1 MSMMSLSHNWIPGM
15 QGVPILPTVEAKHV
29 LDIDRGDAIRVQHV
43 SAPSHMGTHIDAPS
57 HTFADGRT
65 IDEYPL
71 ERFIGSAV
79 ISSPVCSYGTAITVD
94 DILAGGPEPQRGD
107 MLLIHTGWG
116 AKFGDPDYFNHPSLD
131 ESVAVW
137 AAELGLGLVGMDLLT
152 PELPPQDRDAS
163 FAFQLHRGLL
173 GADVLIAENLVFPH
187 IEERRVR
194 AVAAPVALAG
204 GDAGWTN
211 FVVEW

>member
-1 MSMMSLSHNWIPGM
+1 M
-15 QGVPILPTVEAKHV
+15 QGVPILPTVEAEHV
-29 LDIDRGDAIRVQHV
+29 LNIDRGDPIRVQHV

-57 HTFADGRT
+57 HTFADGLT
-65 IDEYPL
+65 IDQYPL
-71 ERFIGSAV
+71 SRFIGSAV
-79 ISSPVCSYGTAITVD
+79 ISSPKCAYGTAITVD

-116 AKFGDPDYFNHPSLD
+116 EKFGEASYFDHPSLD
-131 ESVAVW
+131 ESVAAW
-137 AAELGLGLVGMDLLT
+137 AVELGLGMIGMDLLT
-152 PELPPQDRDAS
+152 PELPAQDRDAS

-173 GADVLIAENLVFPH
+173 GEDILIAENLIFPH

>member
-1 MSMMSLSHNWIPGM
+1 MSMMSLSHYWIPGM
-15 QGVPILPTVEAKHV
+15 QGVPVLPTVETAQV
-29 LDIDRGDAIRVQHV
+29 LDIDRGDAIRVQNV

-79 ISSPVCSYGTAITVD
+79 ISSPTCSYGTAITVD
-94 DILAGGPEPQRGD
+94 DILAGGPEPKRGD

-116 AKFGDPDYFNHPSLD
+116 AKFGDPSYFNHPSLD

-137 AAELGLGLVGMDLLT
+137 AAELGLGLIGMDLLT
-152 PELPPQDRDAS
+152 PELPAQDRDAS

>member
-1 MSMMSLSHNWIPGM
+1 MTVQSLSHYWVPGM
-15 QGVPILPTVEAKHV
+15 QGVPVLPTVEAEHV
-29 LDIDRGDAIRVQHV
+29 LDIDRGDAIRVQQV

-65 IDEYPL
+65 IDQYPL
-71 ERFIGSAV
+71 ERFIGRAV
-79 ISSPVCSYGTAITVD
+79 ISSPTCAYGTTITVA
-94 DILAGGPEPQRGD
+94 DILSGGPEPSKGG

-116 AKFGDPDYFNHPSLD
+116 DKFGDPSYLEHPSLD
-131 ESVAVW
+131 EEVAVW
-137 AAELGLGLVGMDLLT
+137 AAELELGLIGMDLLT
-152 PELPPQDRDAS
+152 PELPAQDRDAS

-173 GADVLIAENLVFPH
+173 GADVLIGENLVFPR
-187 IEERRVR
+187 IEERTVRV
-194 AVAAPVALAG
+194 VAAPVAMSG